1 MFMKKD
7 KPELFELLRINKS
20 KLGST
25 LYSATKEEVVT
36 HTASTSSES
45 APIPYNSPPLVNSK
59 AYPKLKMPF
68 PTNIK
73 GFHPIAKPKEQT
85 FGRPSTP
92 DKTARYQ
99 TQEKKKPINYSKFF
113 IPTVIVAALI
123 IVAYLIF
130 VLPSQDK
137 QPTIPTP
144 NTTDTNNNTIAA
156 TNRFWSNRLIYYKD
170 NADGQTSCN
179 KMLKFLLDKNIKPE
193 QPRKE
198 HIQGS
203 PYISI
208 YVGKYPSSEEA
219 KKEHSHLKQL
229 HYAFKNVQA
238 VELGE
243 K

>member
-1 MFMKKD
+1 MRKD
-7 KPELFELLRINKS
+7 KPELFELLRTNKS
-20 KLGST
+20 KLNST
-25 LYSATKEEVVT
+25 SPYATKEEVAT
-36 HTASTSSES
+36 HTAPSSSES
-45 APIPYNSPPLVNSK
+45 APIPYHSQPLVNSK

-73 GFHPIAKPKEQT
+73 GFHPLAKSKEQT
-85 FGRPSTP
+85 FGHPSTP

-144 NTTDTNNNTIAA
+144 STTDTNNNTITA
-156 TNRFWSNRLIYYKD
+156 TNRFWSNMLIYYKD
-170 NADGQTSCN
+170 NAEGQSSCN
-179 KMLKFLLDKNIKPE
+179 KRLTFLMDKNISGVFT
-193 QPRKE
+193 RKE
-198 HIQGS
+198 RIQNS
-203 PYISI
+203 SCIVI
-208 YVGKYPSSEEA
+208 YAGKYRSLEEA

-229 HYAFKNVQA
+229 HYAFKNLQA